1 MVSERAAAKQAA
13 SNQEDDDPE
22 LDAALKAAKDHQLAI
37 KKEDNRHTE
46 KINQQNMGKI
56 GSWVGD
62 GKSVP
67 TVAALSTIV
76 LGFLTVIGLYIAM
89 FTDPE
94 NGELYSSNAERAFGV
109 AAAALAYLFG
119 KSSK

>member
-1 MVSERAAAKQAA
+1 MVFERDAAKKAA
-13 SNQEDDDPE
+13 SNQEEDDPE
-22 LDAALKAAKDHQLAI
+22 FDAALRAAKDHQLAI

-46 KINQQNMGKI
+46 TINQQNMGKL

-76 LGFLTVIGLYIAM
+76 LGFLTAIGLFVAM
-89 FTDPE
+89 FCDPG
-94 NGELYSSNAERAFGV
+94 NGGLYSSNAERAIGV

-119 KSSK
+119 KGSK